1 MRYRKLDAD
10 GDYVLGAATAF
21 LVNTPHTVAQAVATR
36 LRLFRGEW
44 FLDTTEG
51 MPWDDVLGKNTQGTA
66 DSAIRQC
73 ILGTQGVAEITDY
86 ASTIDANTRAMTVSA
101 TITTIYGTTTI
112 QETL

>member
-10 GDYVLGAATAF
+10 GDYVLGATAAF
-21 LVNTPHTVAQAVATR
+21 LVNTPEAVAQAVATR
-36 LRLFRGEW
+36 LRLIRGEW
-44 FLDTTEG
+44 FLDTTAG
-51 MPWDDVLGKNTQGTA
+51 MPWDQVLGKHTQGTA

-73 ILGTQGVAEITDY
+73 ILGTQGVAEITEY
-86 ASTIDANTRAMTVSA
+86 ASTLDPNTRAMTVSA